1 LPGLFST
8 GISELKTGGA
18 KKTQGIRLG
27 HMDLGSL
34 ITRSYPCH
42 HRIGYIFRRSDGCLR
57 RRMNLRKLDA
67 NGEEKKERGV
77 GILPLLT
84 PKP

>member
-1 LPGLFST
+1 MLS
-8 GISELKTGGA
+8 GGR
-18 KKTQGIRLG
+18 K
-27 HMDLGSL
+27 S
-34 ITRSYPCH
+34 
-42 HRIGYIFRRSDGCLR
+42 LR